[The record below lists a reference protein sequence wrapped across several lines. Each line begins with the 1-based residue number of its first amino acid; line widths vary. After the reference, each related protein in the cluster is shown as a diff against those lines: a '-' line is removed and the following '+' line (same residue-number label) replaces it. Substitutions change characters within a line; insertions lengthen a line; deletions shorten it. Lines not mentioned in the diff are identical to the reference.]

1 MFNLKILFVA
11 LLFNS
16 WRRWCE
22 WGFCGWFCWNFIGSL
37 LRVHCMVLSIYF
49 SNVARARAA
58 EKLLEDLKA
67 RKHVVPKG
75 FINETIREMREAR

>member
-1 MFNLKILFVA
+1 
-11 LLFNS
+11 
-16 WRRWCE
+16 
-22 WGFCGWFCWNFIGSL
+22 
-37 LRVHCMVLSIYF
+37 MVLSIYF